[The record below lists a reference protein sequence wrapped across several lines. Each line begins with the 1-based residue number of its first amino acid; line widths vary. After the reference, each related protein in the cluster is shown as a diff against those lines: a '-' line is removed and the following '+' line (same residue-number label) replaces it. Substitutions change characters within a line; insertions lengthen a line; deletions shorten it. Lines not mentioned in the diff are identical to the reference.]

1 MNNNHSIIKAPPDI
15 NRPLSLPLVGEGGP
29 LAVDEVLMGMAQDFA
44 NHAPEESIRQT
55 LR

>member
-1 MNNNHSIIKAPPDI
+1 MPPD
-15 NRPLSLPLVGEGGP
+15 NLSHTPYQPRLSLPLVGEGGP

-44 NHAPEESIRQT
+44 NHAPEESIRQP